1 MKRFA
6 SLDFMRGTA
15 ILLMILLHVVD
26 QTLDT
31 DTLFSNIEMIPLFNI
46 LVLLIFPF
54 LGGLAGFFLLTS
66 ATSNMVSMYKLQMR
80 GLPTKTLVVRQ
91 VLTGVMIVFFAML
104 IEGLIGYNGAFG
116 LFVRDLGGP
125 LRMDAYITRALSR
138 WNHFETIHT
147 IGWCVIMNGIIQG
160 VLSRKDQWKNVPAM
174 IRNYAI
180 IAVAVLALTIPVWVG
195 VGLIVPGYPWAYSP
209 ASGLVISMPKLGVDN
224 FGYILVSP
232 FLAMIAAPKEPLFPY
247 LAVSCIGSII
257 GLVMCQQPERIPRN
271 FVKKMTLIGLVAF
284 IIGVV
289 GIGVTI
295 MAVAGGAGLEAAV
308 NMYVNLSFHR
318 SWFPDNFES
327 NYAAFLNIFSWL
339 WQFLATNGFSLMF
352 SMMTIFLVDWRGKG
366 PDFANNRYVQYVRR
380 FGFISLT
387 NYNNQWII
395 FAVWIAVSTIFTGQ
409 RRVKLM
415 WDGTLTALA
424 ATLIIFTLMLT
435 LWEKFNYTGSL
446 EWIMRTVGLNLIPA
460 KRDEEIKKK
469 WYEKGD
475 LNVKDAFY
483 NVEWVSVVTPDDNYH
498 EQLRDSKMIS
508 KLAKISF
515 FSIIF
520 MPFNIVTL
528 IAARD
533 IQKRESKNPALKWAI
548 IISTAGSVITISF
561 FVASLFLTLK
571 MLGA

>member
-31 DTLFSNIEMIPLFNI
+31 DTLFSNIEKIPLFNI
-46 LVLLIFPF
+46 LVLMIFPF

-66 ATSNMVSMYKLQMR
+66 AISNMVSMYKLQMR
-80 GLPTKTLVVRQ
+80 GLPSKTLVVRQ
-91 VLTGVMIVFFAML
+91 ISTGVMIVIFAML

-125 LRMDAYITRALSR
+125 LRVDAYVTRALTR

-147 IGWCVIMNGIIQG
+147 IGWCVIVNGIIQG
-160 VLSRKDQWKNVPAM
+160 VLSRNEQWKNVPAM

-180 IAVAVLALTIPVWVG
+180 IAVAVLALTIPVWSGLG
-195 VGLIVPGYPWAYSP
+195 VIVPGYPWAYS
-209 ASGLVISMPKLGVDN
+209 ALSGVQICMPKIGVDN

-232 FLAMIAAPKEPLFPY
+232 FLAMLAAPKEPLFPY
-247 LAVSCIGSII
+247 LAVSCVGSII
-257 GLVMCQQPERIPRN
+257 GIVMCQQPERIPSN
-271 FVKKMTLIGLVAF
+271 FVKKMILIGFVAF
-284 IIGVV
+284 IV
-289 GIGVTI
+289 G
-295 MAVAGGAGLEAAV
+295 VAGIAVTLMNVANGAGLLEAV
-308 NMYVNLSFHR
+308 NMYTNLSFHR

-327 NYAAFLNIFSWL
+327 KYAAFLTVFSWL

-352 SMMTIFLVDWRGKG
+352 SMMTIFLVDWRGIG
-366 PDFANNRYVQYVRR
+366 SEFANNRYVQYVRR

-387 NYNNQWII
+387 NYNIQWII
-395 FAVWIAVSTIFTGQ
+395 FAVWIVVSTIFTGQ

-415 WDGTLTALA
+415 WDGTLTALV
-424 ATLIIFTLMLT
+424 ATLLIFTLILT
-435 LWEKFNYTGSL
+435 LWERFNYTGSL
-446 EWIMRTVGLNLIPA
+446 EWIMRTIGLNLIPA
-460 KRDEEIKKK
+460 KGEEEEKKK

-475 LNVKDAFY
+475 LNVEDSFY
-483 NVEWVSVVTPDDNYH
+483 NVEWVSVVTPDDDYH
-498 EQLRDSKMIS
+498 AQLKDSKLIS
-508 KLAKISF
+508 KLSKLSF

-520 MPFNIVTL
+520 MPFNIITL

-533 IQKRESKNPALKWAI
+533 IQKRESKNPALKQAM
-548 IISTAGSVITISF
+548 IISAAGSIITIAVFIS
-561 FVASLFLTLK
+561 SLVLTLE
-571 MLGA
+571 MLGV